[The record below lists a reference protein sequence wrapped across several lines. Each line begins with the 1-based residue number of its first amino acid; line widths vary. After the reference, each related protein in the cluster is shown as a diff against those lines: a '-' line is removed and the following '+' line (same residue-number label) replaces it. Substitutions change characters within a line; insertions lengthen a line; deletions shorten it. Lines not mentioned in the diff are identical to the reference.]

1 MGTKHRMASRLV
13 FTTMLVGCGGDPS
26 LLLDGRGG
34 DPRRSES
41 ATDPGADLDASTGA
55 MSAAAAAGPSDA
67 GHGDDGAAG
76 ASDGGTTARADASSD
91 AALPV
96 TAFTGAGAFVA
107 TTGPS
112 ARMPSHAFA
121 GNTPTTNPAKQAC
134 LGCHVAGGTATPFAF
149 AGTAFKDVAGT
160 IPAAGVEV
168 RVRAADGT
176 AVSAYTDEDGNFYH
190 AAPIAFPA
198 SAGLRNAT
206 SSQGMMGMPPGG
218 GCNNAQCHDG
228 NAHPWVYLP

>member
-1 MGTKHRMASRLV
+1 MGTKHRMASRFV
-13 FTTMLVGCGGDPS
+13 FTTMLVGCGADPT

-41 ATDPGADLDASTGA
+41 ATEPAGDPDASAGSTSPGGA
-55 MSAAAAAGPSDA
+55 PKDDAAREA
-67 GHGDDGAAG
+67 GAAP
-76 ASDGGTTARADASSD
+76 ADAGTTARADASTD
-91 AALPV
+91 AAPAID
-96 TAFTGAGAFVA
+96 AFTGAGAFVA

-134 LGCHVAGGTATPFAF
+134 LGCHVAGGAATPFAF

-160 IPAAGVEV
+160 IPAAGVEI

-176 AVSAYTDEDGNFYH
+176 AASAYTDEDGNFYH
-190 AAPIAFPA
+190 AAAIAFPA
-198 SAGLRNAT
+198 SAGVRNAT
-206 SSQGMMGMPPGG
+206 SSHVMMGMPPDG

-228 NAHPWVYLP
+228 DAHPWIYLP

>member
-1 MGTKHRMASRLV
+1 MASRFIIFATV
-13 FTTMLVGCGGDPS
+13 LVGCGPDPS

-34 DPRRSES
+34 DPRSNES
-41 ATDPGADLDASTGA
+41 ATEPAPDASSSA
-55 MSAAAAAGPSDA
+55 MTVP
-67 GHGDDGAAG
+67 DDGAARDAA
-76 ASDGGTTARADASSD
+76 ASPTDAGVTTHADAQTDASASD
-91 AALPV
+91 AAPAI

-134 LGCHVAGGTATPFAF
+134 LGCHVAGGAATPFAF

-160 IPAAGVEV
+160 IPAVGVEV

-176 AVSAYTDEDGNFYH
+176 AVSAYTDQDGNFYH
-190 AAPIAFPA
+190 AAAIAFPA
-198 SAGLRNAT
+198 SVGVRNAT
-206 SSQGMMGMPPGG
+206 SSHVMMGMPPAG
-218 GCNNAQCHDG
+218 GCNGAQCHDG
-228 NAHPWVYLP
+228 AAHPWIYLP

>member
-1 MGTKHRMASRLV
+1 MATKHRMASRFV
-13 FTTMLVGCGGDPS
+13 FTTMLVGCGADPT

-34 DPRRSES
+34 DPRRSVS
-41 ATDPGADLDASTGA
+41 ATDPAGDPDAS
-55 MSAAAAAGPSDA
+55 
-67 GHGDDGAAG
+67 AG
-76 ASDGGTTARADASSD
+76 ASSSAGAPSGDAGGEAGVTTADADGGATARGDASPD
-91 AALPV
+91 AAPAI

-134 LGCHVAGGTATPFAF
+134 LGCHVAGGAATPFAF

-160 IPAAGVEV
+160 IPAAGVEI

-176 AVSAYTDEDGNFYH
+176 AASAYTDEDGNFYH
-190 AAPIAFPA
+190 AAAIAFPA
-198 SAGLRNAT
+198 SVGLRNAT
-206 SSQGMMGMPPGG
+206 SSHVMMGMPPDG
-218 GCNNAQCHDG
+218 GCNAAQCHDG
-228 NAHPWVYLP
+228 AAHPWIYLP